1 MNKIVIRSLLCLS
14 LTTIT
19 TVVGAQI
26 LRQYTVE
33 SALADLGKGTADL
46 ILVGGIAPIVY
57 TGQERF
63 KEKYGIGYNDFG
75 DVPECSDEE
84 MITYNAVLFSWLYD
98 RYGLAWL
105 NDVRSDVEGLQEWKK
120 NKTSLR
126 GFLDKQGYSF
136 NDTDEIT
143 FDRDA
148 LILVDG
154 IVWELQDEYRELL
167 DSTNVTLARVL
178 GFTQSIS
185 MQDIES
191 IQLINKSDFPWC
203 APPKDIVLI
212 CTKKES
218 AIKSYTLNGKIKQRH
233 RSVELG
239 VLLLDEAALKRQIKK
254 QWGINP
260 KRISEISVEGKDI
273 HIFTK

>member
-120 NKTSLR
+120 NKHLCGAFLTSR
-126 GFLDKQGYSF
+126 GIHLMIR
-136 NDTDEIT
+136 T
-143 FDRDA
+143 R
-148 LILVDG
+148 
-154 IVWELQDEYRELL
+154 
-167 DSTNVTLARVL
+167 
-178 GFTQSIS
+178 
-185 MQDIES
+185 
-191 IQLINKSDFPWC
+191 
-203 APPKDIVLI
+203 
-212 CTKKES
+212 
-218 AIKSYTLNGKIKQRH
+218 
-233 RSVELG
+233 
-239 VLLLDEAALKRQIKK
+239 LLLTEM
-254 QWGINP
+254 
-260 KRISEISVEGKDI
+260 
-273 HIFTK
+273 H

>member
-191 IQLINKSDFPWC
+191 IQLINKSVFPWC

>member
-239 VLLLDEAALKRQIKK
+239 VLLLDEAALKRQIKE

>member
-218 AIKSYTLNGKIKQRH
+218 AIKSYTLNGKIKKRH

>member
-178 GFTQSIS
+178 GFTQSFS

>member
-1 MNKIVIRSLLCLS
+1 MNKIVIRLLLCLS

-120 NKTSLR
+120 NKASLR

-233 RSVELG
+233 RSIELG
-239 VLLLDEAALKRQIKK
+239 VLLLDEAALKRRIKK